1 MAEENDEIVVDL
13 REVWAIL
20 KRRRG
25 MIFSVAG
32 AFLAIA
38 AAFCLIRPTMYESEA
53 RVETQYMA
61 RQFFAS
67 RTVLEPIIEKHLAE
81 DGKKLP
87 KYDVWAKDNLKL
99 SEPGGA
105 KNAVHKPEEGEFV
118 RVSVTD
124 KSPERAQLILTEIL
138 AAGKKSLVDYK
149 NEQLE
154 VSIKAAENS
163 ISRANKQS
171 DEAMKLFQ
179 GLGGATPESMA
190 YSVVF
195 GRLSE
200 AQRRVVDTTEQLEA
214 LKVAQEKLDNVVRI
228 IDKPSLPKEP
238 MPQGRAKICA
248 IALVLG
254 IIVGCVSAVVKEKF

>member
-1 MAEENDEIVVDL
+1 MAEENDEIVIDL
-13 REVWAIL
+13 REIFGIL
-20 KRRRG
+20 KRRML
-25 MIFSVAG
+25 MIAG
-32 AFLAIA
+32 IAAIFLATAI
-38 AAFCLIRPTMYESEA
+38 AFCFTKTPLYESEA
-53 RVETQYMA
+53 KVETQYMA
-61 RQFFAS
+61 RQFFTS

-87 KYDVWAKDNLKL
+87 KYDVWAQDNLKL

-105 KNAVHKPEEGEFV
+105 KNAVHKPNEGEFV

-179 GLGGATPESMA
+179 GVGGLTAESMA
-190 YSVVF
+190 YSVIF

-200 AQRRVVDTTEQLEA
+200 AQRRVVETTEKLEA
-214 LKVAQEKLDNVVRI
+214 LKVSQENLENVVRV